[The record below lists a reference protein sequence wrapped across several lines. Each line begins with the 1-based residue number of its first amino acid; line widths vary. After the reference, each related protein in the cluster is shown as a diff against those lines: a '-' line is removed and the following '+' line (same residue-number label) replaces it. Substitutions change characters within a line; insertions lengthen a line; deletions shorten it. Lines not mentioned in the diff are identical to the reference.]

1 VASTD
6 LRARISD
13 NIPSTYALL
22 AKDAGWTAV
31 EDRYIKNEIN
41 KLWLKF
47 SLTPISLDD
56 VDAEDEIVR
65 QYLADKTTIALAP
78 RALDMI
84 KEQTRSRNQQIDYS
98 GGSNNLQGYDKAAL
112 FDEAIAEVRKRLIE
126 EQPLVWEIMQGLTV
140 VDVALVDVPAT
151 SNAGMLFDPVDRAL
165 LR

>member
-1 VASTD
+1 VPSTD
-6 LRARISD
+6 LRERIKD

-22 AKDAGWTAV
+22 ATDAGWAAV

-47 SLTPISLDD
+47 KLVPIDLDD
-56 VDAEDEIVR
+56 IDVEDEIVR
-65 QYLADKTTIALAP
+65 QYIADKTTIALAP
-78 RALDMI
+78 RALDQI

-126 EQPLVWEIMQGLTV
+126 EQPLVWEIMQALTV
-140 VDVALVDVPAT
+140 VDIALLDIPAT
-151 SNAGMLFDPVDRAL
+151 SAAGMLIDPVERAL